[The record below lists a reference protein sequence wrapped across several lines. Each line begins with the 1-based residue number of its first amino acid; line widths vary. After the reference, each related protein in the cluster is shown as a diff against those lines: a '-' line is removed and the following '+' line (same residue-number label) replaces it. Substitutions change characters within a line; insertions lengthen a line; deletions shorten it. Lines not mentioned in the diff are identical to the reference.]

1 MNQTLYISY
10 IFQSSLQVI
19 ALILEYKSNYGPHLI
34 IVLNAVLVNWKSELH
49 NWFPNVSCIYYVGS
63 LSHEAQRMKDR
74 ESILARDLDK
84 YRCQRR
90 LLLTGTPLQHP
101 VGLYFFAGKMRAR
114 DVALNAVQSP
124 LLDIGIERATG
135 IFWNITGGA
144 EAFAQIRQP
153 GEGVEGV
160 GGRKLETEQG
170 VAQASFRSVINFK
183 RDPWPKISDNTKDL
197 VKEMLDPDPKRRLIA
212 QQVLEHPWL
221 SNVKK
226 NPNVPLGEVVK
237 SRIKQFSMMNKLNK
251 QGLRVQSL

>member
-1 MNQTLYISY
+1 MINLNILITILLVSASIVQTR
-10 IFQSSLQVI
+10 
-19 ALILEYKSNYGPHLI
+19 
-34 IVLNAVLVNWKSELH
+34 
-49 NWFPNVSCIYYVGS
+49 S

-153 GEGVEGV
+153 GEGVEVCASNNRGV
-160 GGRKLETEQG
+160 GRSYIPTKRLKYMWVGG
-170 VAQASFRSVINFK
+170 VAWLVGRSNADCGVRVWVGRWGVGDVVGWWGGGCGVGVRGTTDVVGGWGLK
-183 RDPWPKISDNTKDL
+183 S
-197 VKEMLDPDPKRRLIA
+197 VMM
-212 QQVLEHPWL
+212 VLC
-221 SNVKK
+221 
-226 NPNVPLGEVVK
+226 GRYGVV
-237 SRIKQFSMMNKLNK
+237 
-251 QGLRVQSL
+251 GVGDV